1 MAIISSEKP
10 YDLTGQQANV
20 EQTLAELA
28 LIQQH
33 EIDVIEDPKLYASPA
48 ILIAKLLGG
57 FTVLF
62 FAGVAI
68 GTLL

>member
-1 MAIISSEKP
+1 
-10 YDLTGQQANV
+10 
-20 EQTLAELA
+20 LAESA

-33 EIDVIEDPKLYASPA
+33 EIDVIKDPKLYASPA

-62 FAGVAI
+62 FAGIAI